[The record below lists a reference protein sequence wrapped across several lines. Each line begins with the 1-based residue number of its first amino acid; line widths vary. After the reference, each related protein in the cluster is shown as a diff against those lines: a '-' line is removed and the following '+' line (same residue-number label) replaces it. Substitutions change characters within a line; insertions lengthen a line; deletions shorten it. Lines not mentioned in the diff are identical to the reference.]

1 MANAVFG
8 TKGESRRFTF
18 TMTANHTSLRF
29 EPHDLFEDQLQDS
42 DTRIPEEKDQKR
54 FTELVMELNTLFQ
67 KKENRL
73 ADQGP
78 KAN

>member
-1 MANAVFG
+1 MSPEERERMNWLCA
-8 TKGESRRFTF
+8 
-18 TMTANHTSLRF
+18 
-29 EPHDLFEDQLQDS
+29 
-42 DTRIPEEKDQKR
+42 RIQEEKDQKR
-54 FTELVMELNTLFQ
+54 FTELVMELNALFE